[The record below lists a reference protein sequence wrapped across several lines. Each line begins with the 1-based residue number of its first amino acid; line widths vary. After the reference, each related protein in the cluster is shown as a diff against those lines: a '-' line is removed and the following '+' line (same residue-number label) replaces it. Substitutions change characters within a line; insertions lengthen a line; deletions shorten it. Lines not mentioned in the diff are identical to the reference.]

1 MVGLDEEFRPEKPVL
16 LFRLRLRRF
25 SKEEVAGIEEK
36 DPPTLFS
43 ELGDQGRF
51 LGKTAKRIPK
61 SAAGLDFAHHI
72 IRVNDGKLN
81 SGAALNK
88 RGMEEEEQ
96 NGNQNEKCLFH
107 LQLIPPCKPHRIG
120 LREVAAIF
128 LFP

>member
-1 MVGLDEEFRPEKPVL
+1 MVGLDEEFGPENPVF

-36 DPPTLFS
+36 DPPALFS

-51 LGKTAKRIPK
+51 LGKTAKGVPE

-81 SGAALNK
+81 SGAALSK
-88 RGMEEEEQ
+88 RGMEEEE
-96 NGNQNEKCLFH
+96 
-107 LQLIPPCKPHRIG
+107 
-120 LREVAAIF
+120 
-128 LFP
+128 